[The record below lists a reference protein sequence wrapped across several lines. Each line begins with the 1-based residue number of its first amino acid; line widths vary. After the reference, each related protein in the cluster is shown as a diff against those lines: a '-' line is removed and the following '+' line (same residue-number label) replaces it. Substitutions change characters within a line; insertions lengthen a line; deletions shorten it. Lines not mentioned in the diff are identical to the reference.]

1 VKQIPEQTASEV
13 NKRYRLTATVLF
25 VQIFVTL
32 ALLALSFFLAGS
44 WQPFGAPTG
53 ESFSVENLTNPQA
66 GSSTLTTFLWVTIL
80 ALALAAFL
88 LRRVIFSSDSL
99 RDAATL
105 GGATGLLKNLQSK
118 TILLASLGEVIA
130 VLGFVIALASGSAFD
145 MVRAAAVALIVF
157 FINFPRKSTWER
169 LAKTASQ

>member
-66 GSSTLTTFLWVTIL
+66 GSSTTFLWVTIL